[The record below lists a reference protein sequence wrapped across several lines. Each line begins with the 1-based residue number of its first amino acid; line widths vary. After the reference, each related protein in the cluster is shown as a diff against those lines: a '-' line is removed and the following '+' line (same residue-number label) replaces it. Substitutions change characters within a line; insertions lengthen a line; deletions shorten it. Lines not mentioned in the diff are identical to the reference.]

1 MANEEQVALL
11 KQGSEVWNAW
21 RKENPDVEIDLSGS
35 DFMLANLS
43 YADLSHTDLGQT
55 NLSHADLSHADLGH
69 TNLSYANLIYA
80 NCTLTILCATHLDS
94 ADLSEAT
101 LDQANLVGAILDHAI
116 LHSARLNS
124 ADLSYAKLRNAKL
137 DYADLEASNLYK
149 ANLCNADLYGAN
161 LMYASLHKANLR
173 RSKFA
178 FARFGKTDL
187 REVDLR
193 DADLY
198 NAQLHSSDLYNA
210 KLCNANLRAANLRDS
225 NLRSADLRFADL
237 GETQPLNTNFQ
248 YAILTGACIADWPNS
263 SKIILKDVQCDYIF
277 RTYDYKQQFSGRLPV
292 DPESTFAPGEFSK
305 RFQIIESALE
315 TIDITFTEGINWQA
329 FFQTFQDLRVSRPDD
344 GISIQGM
351 ERKGDAFIVRLE
363 VEAEVDKAA
372 IETEVKQL
380 YAHQLTALETQYQE
394 RLRLQSEEISHYRQ
408 TQSSLLHIVKT
419 MAEKDSISQT
429 FHGPVGNVAGTNQG
443 QMTAYI
449 NQNNE
454 AISQLITTLRA
465 SAQAF
470 PSEQKDDVLMELDD
484 LERDLSKP
492 EKQEPKRIGKRLQRI
507 LAAGTAAATLAGG
520 AATFT
525 GDLNE
530 FTQNVLELG
539 NKIGLD
545 RGAIQSNP

>member
-1 MANEEQVALL
+1 
-11 KQGSEVWNAW
+11 
-21 RKENPDVEIDLSGS
+21 
-35 DFMLANLS
+35 
-43 YADLSHTDLGQT
+43 
-55 NLSHADLSHADLGH
+55 
-69 TNLSYANLIYA
+69 
-80 NCTLTILCATHLDS
+80 
-94 ADLSEAT
+94 
-101 LDQANLVGAILDHAI
+101 
-116 LHSARLNS
+116 
-124 ADLSYAKLRNAKL
+124 
-137 DYADLEASNLYK
+137 
-149 ANLCNADLYGAN
+149 
-161 LMYASLHKANLR
+161 
-173 RSKFA
+173 
-178 FARFGKTDL
+178 
-187 REVDLR
+187 
-193 DADLY
+193 
-198 NAQLHSSDLYNA
+198 
-210 KLCNANLRAANLRDS
+210 
-225 NLRSADLRFADL
+225 
-237 GETQPLNTNFQ
+237 
-248 YAILTGACIADWPNS
+248 
-263 SKIILKDVQCDYIF
+263 
-277 RTYDYKQQFSGRLPV
+277 
-292 DPESTFAPGEFSK
+292 
-305 RFQIIESALE
+305 
-315 TIDITFTEGINWQA
+315 
-329 FFQTFQDLRVSRPDD
+329 
-344 GISIQGM
+344 M

-484 LERDLSKP
+484 LESDLSKP
-492 EKQEPKRIGKRLQRI
+492 DKQEPKRIGKRLQRI

-545 RGAIQSNP
+545 RGAIQGNP